1 MDYLLTFGKSYE
13 TKNKL
18 LRLGGKINKVKPIG
32 SLRMEYELN
41 QERKIKKNKNIDILI
56 LGVNPANWIGTSD
69 KIKNGYY
76 IFLKWM
82 VKISKLNPSL
92 NIEYKHHETFKG
104 DKIEEKYF

>member
-82 VKISKLNPSL
+82 VKISKLNPKS
-92 NIEYKHHETFKG
+92 
-104 DKIEEKYF
+104 